1 MAPAA
6 PLGLIVR
13 AIAAPAHAAGAASI
27 SALAE
32 PPAVVLRCPL
42 ITRRARGRQ
51 MAGMNMTE
59 DERERFNAMERQ
71 IAEVHAAL
79 FKPAF
84 GEKTALVE
92 KLDALVRVSEKGSWA
107 VSWIVKIVLTLGA
120 LVAAIAAI
128 KTGFNK

>member
-1 MAPAA
+1 MA
-6 PLGLIVR
+6 GL
-13 AIAAPAHAAGAASI
+13 AMTD
-27 SALAE
+27 E
-32 PPAVVLRCPL
+32 E
-42 ITRRARGRQ
+42 RARF
-51 MAGMNMTE
+51 
-59 DERERFNAMERQ
+59 DAMERQ

-79 FKPAF
+79 FKPAL

-107 VSWIVKIVLTLGA
+107 VSWVVKIVLTLGA